1 MNLCTHA
8 TFFCSFK
15 SNDLASAMDDFTLV
29 TECSKGSLK
38 AQRALFD
45 KFAPKMLAICNRYV
59 KNNDEAEDVLQDGF
73 VKVFQKIP
81 EFKMEGSLEGWVKRI
96 MINTA
101 LDAIRKNKKRLFDM
115 SVDDVQHKVSFT
127 DNQFDNMQVEQLM
140 KLVQAM
146 PDGYRLVFNMF
157 AIEGY
162 SHKEIAETLGIT
174 ENTSKSQYLRA
185 RTYLRTQLELLE
197 RD

>member
-1 MNLCTHA
+1 
-8 TFFCSFK
+8 
-15 SNDLASAMDDFTLV
+15 MDDFTLV

-146 PDGYRLVFNMF
+146 PDGYRFVFNMF